1 MCGQHSLVLMYKTT
15 MQIPTN
21 FSKLFHRAPSLQS
34 AQPRVPLEWLPFRVW
49 RIVVITFFT
58 GLLLLGGF
66 HFYLWRA
73 VNNTAQ
79 PDVSNGGKTIPLR
92 ADVTRAQEILQAK
105 ETEYKALLLT
115 RPHIID
121 PSR

>member
-1 MCGQHSLVLMYKTT
+1 
-15 MQIPTN
+15 MQIQIN
-21 FSKLFHRAPSLQS
+21 FSKLFHRSPSAS
-34 AQPRVPLEWLPFRVW
+34 ALPRAPLEWLPFRVW

-58 GLLLLGGF
+58 GLVLLGGF

-73 VNNTAQ
+73 VNTTAQ
-79 PDVSNGGKTIPLR
+79 PDVVGVEKLIPLR
-92 ADVTRAQEILQAK
+92 VDVTRAQEILQAR
-105 ETEYKALLLT
+105 EGEYKALLLT